1 MIDNLLENVFK
12 KYLDKYHCSLSKQYK
27 NLDKLPDAFFFLL
40 STCTIAF
47 MKEDKR
53 PKQLHHS

>member
-1 MIDNLLENVFK
+1 MKKMIKNLLENVFK

-40 STCTIAF
+40 STCTRAF
-47 MKEDKR
+47 IVKD
-53 PKQLHHS
+53 